1 MAPTLRSLL
10 RPHRTAPTREREV
23 STPVRRR
30 LSERRRHV
38 DAARLGRARRR
49 ERVGP
54 VRRSQPPAVPTRRR
68 RHQPLPGCRRA
79 LNPRRA
85 LIATHAS
92 CARRRARTWSI
103 APPNR
108 GEESMYGKIVVGT
121 DGSAGAQIAV
131 GAAIELARLT
141 GATLHVV
148 HGHKLSSAYHLAA
161 AFEVGVLPH
170 VVESDEAILAES
182 HRICDEAVA
191 QAARVGVATE
201 AHYVAGD
208 AADALIKVATDAEAD
223 LIVVGNRGMAGA
235 RRFVLGS
242 VPNKVSHH
250 CPSSLLIV
258 DTSHAGA

>member
-1 MAPTLRSLL
+1 
-10 RPHRTAPTREREV
+10 
-23 STPVRRR
+23 
-30 LSERRRHV
+30 
-38 DAARLGRARRR
+38 
-49 ERVGP
+49 
-54 VRRSQPPAVPTRRR
+54 
-68 RHQPLPGCRRA
+68 
-79 LNPRRA
+79 
-85 LIATHAS
+85 
-92 CARRRARTWSI
+92 
-103 APPNR
+103 
-108 GEESMYGKIVVGT
+108 MYAKIVVGT
-121 DGSAGAQIAV
+121 DGSAGAQVAV

-161 AFEVGVLPH
+161 AFEVGVVPN

-191 QAARVGVATE
+191 QAARVGVATK

-258 DTSHAGA
+258 DTSHAGSVS

>member
-1 MAPTLRSLL
+1 
-10 RPHRTAPTREREV
+10 
-23 STPVRRR
+23 
-30 LSERRRHV
+30 
-38 DAARLGRARRR
+38 
-49 ERVGP
+49 
-54 VRRSQPPAVPTRRR
+54 
-68 RHQPLPGCRRA
+68 
-79 LNPRRA
+79 
-85 LIATHAS
+85 
-92 CARRRARTWSI
+92 
-103 APPNR
+103 
-108 GEESMYGKIVVGT
+108 MYTKIVVGT
-121 DGSAGAQIAV
+121 DGSASAHVAV

-161 AFEVGVLPH
+161 AFEVGVVPN

-258 DTSHAGA
+258 DTSHAGNLS